1 MLPRFKRISA
11 WSRCTAGV
19 SAVNGLRSTVELI
32 PEKRYFLLRV
42 TKVFQVWR
50 DAPSALSMKTEEKS
64 MRLIAGIALSGLV
77 FIGTIEA
84 QSLAE
89 HAAAAAGATVGTAA
103 GKPMSNAI
111 TKIFGQVDDQTKS
124 ASRTN
129 VKPVRP
135 AADPTTTGAA
145 GKPSPAG
152 SLAGTE
158 PLPPGPAPSGAAAS
172 SGSGSPDEL
181 TEPTP
186 ARPARSASRRRR
198 QQETASIDA
207 PALPPAPAP
216 VAAPPVPA
224 IPALKKWRTFKSGQT
239 KRTL

>member
-1 MLPRFKRISA
+1 
-11 WSRCTAGV
+11 
-19 SAVNGLRSTVELI
+19 
-32 PEKRYFLLRV
+32 
-42 TKVFQVWR
+42 
-50 DAPSALSMKTEEKS
+50 

-216 VAAPPVPA
+216 VAAPLVPA
-224 IPALKKWRTFKSGQT
+224 IQAVKEPTLEEVANIQVGANEKDVVTALGAPASHTIIPDDDGHLRE
-239 KRTL
+239 TLQYWANGSPIGTIRLDNGSVVKVETRKF